1 MKNTNITEFINF
13 ILTVVLFGGNNRIRV
28 ISLYGKKIHF
38 SQSDSVTVRKL
49 CRFLCNFLF
58 FVTNFK
64 ASDMGGGGAASNEE
78 FDSSEIIQELEFGKY
93 VYILLL
99 RDYCMEQLAG

>member
-1 MKNTNITEFINF
+1 MTLVTFLHKIRSKTMKNTNITEFINF
-13 ILTVVLFGGNNRIRV
+13 ILTVALFGGNNRIQV

-64 ASDMGGGGAASNEE
+64 ASDMGGGGAA
-78 FDSSEIIQELEFGKY
+78 LK
-93 VYILLL
+93 
-99 RDYCMEQLAG
+99 

>member
-13 ILTVVLFGGNNRIRV
+13 ILTVVLFGGNNRIQV

-58 FVTNFK
+58 FVTKK
-64 ASDMGGGGAASNEE
+64 ASFLISKFNCLENT
-78 FDSSEIIQELEFGKY
+78 IQYLINFLFLFSMSGF
-93 VYILLL
+93 
-99 RDYCMEQLAG
+99 